1 MFHPEIHSFQI
12 FSNPF
17 NLPSFN
23 SIFQS
28 SIFQSLIAVSQY
40 TPQLFRPHGPLFIF
54 IHTYI
59 HIFTV
64 FDLPSSHD
72 VSLALFFAA
81 THPSTTTTY
90 TTPLDSISTTG
101 FTTTFSNTATDSTT
115 TPNLTSLPIAPYT
128 STSCSIHPTTSTPG
142 TFSSATHGSLRHCPT
157 YTTTSASHNSTTTI
171 PSPHTSHIAT
181 SISTSTSATIPTSS
195 TTSTTSTTSITT
207 HDKSNPC
214 HTFLF
219 NHHHYTHL
227 MCYKHHHLIQQQSL
241 HSSWPHQ
248 PHQLHHHHLTLQQ
261 PHQRLLNLLQH
272 PSTHPHS
279 LRHHTTYHALPSQH
293 HPLHPH
299 SALQE
304 VFGATQIA
312 HHHAHLN
319 ITAIQ
324 PFQPFP
330 PLHHHKLHPDPGAA
344 LDHYVPRALHYQ
356 DVEAPPPNPW
366 LALKHNPNLQIDKH
380 HNHQQSPKTKLTLP
394 SKTSLPLP
402 LPNTLQSQL
411 TVLPA
416 LHSSPTHISLPSIPQ
431 NRHFHHHPQHQH
443 LQFQYSVDLTT
454 CLLQH
459 SNHPLIQHNWKSSNG
474 STATH
479 KHLMSKMN
487 P

>member
-1 MFHPEIHSFQI
+1 MLNTSHHINSRHIFQC
-12 FSNPF
+12 NPRLPSTLPNLHNNIRISHFNHHNPKPTHISHCHF
-17 NLPSFN
+17 NLNLNLSHHLYLLHHIYHIN
-23 SIFQS
+23 
-28 SIFQSLIAVSQY
+28 
-40 TPQLFRPHGPLFIF
+40 
-54 IHTYI
+54 YI
-59 HIFTV
+59 HHHTRQIKP
-64 FDLPSSHD
+64 LPH
-72 VSLALFFAA
+72 L
-81 THPSTTTTY
+81 
-90 TTPLDSISTTG
+90 
-101 FTTTFSNTATDSTT
+101 
-115 TPNLTSLPIAPYT
+115 
-128 STSCSIHPTTSTPG
+128 
-142 TFSSATHGSLRHCPT
+142 
-157 YTTTSASHNSTTTI
+157 
-171 PSPHTSHIAT
+171 
-181 SISTSTSATIPTSS
+181 
-195 TTSTTSTTSITT
+195 
-207 HDKSNPC
+207 
-214 HTFLF
+214 LF
-219 NHHHYTHL
+219 NHHHYKHL

-261 PHQRLLNLLQH
+261 PHQRLLNLLQR

-312 HHHAHLN
+312 HHHAHQN

-324 PFQPFP
+324 PFQPYP

-344 LDHYVPRALHYQ
+344 LDHYVPHVLHYQ

-366 LALKHNPNLQIDKH
+366 LAHKHNPSLQTDKH
-380 HNHQQSPKTKLTLP
+380 HNHQQSPTTKLTLP

-402 LPNTLQSQL
+402 LQNTLQSQL